1 LKGNNV
7 VVVAAVGFSVV
18 GVGVIVASG
27 VGVDVD
33 VPVPALD
40 SNMELVWSGW
50 KKKRSERKGRMRVS
64 RESGLLES
72 SSEAV
77 EKLPESG
84 ETVKKERELSGMSK

>member
-1 LKGNNV
+1 LKGNV
-7 VVVAAVGFSVV
+7 VVVVVAVGFSVV
-18 GVGVIVASG
+18 VVGC
-27 VGVDVD
+27 VGFCVDVGFD
-33 VPVPALD
+33 VPALD

-50 KKKRSERKGRMRVS
+50 KNKRSERRGRMRVS

-84 ETVKKERELSGMSK
+84 ETVKKECELSGMSK

>member
-1 LKGNNV
+1 MKGNV
-7 VVVAAVGFSVV
+7 VVVVVGGVGVVVACV
-18 GVGVIVASG
+18 GVGV
-27 VGVDVD
+27 D
-33 VPVPALD
+33 VPALD

-50 KKKRSERKGRMRVS
+50 KNKRSEGKGRMRVS

-84 ETVKKERELSGMSK
+84 ETVKKE